1 MSNQFNDVSFK
12 IAQLKS
18 DLSSIEKIQANTIR
32 NIPGSAGIPG
42 DINGT
47 ASQTLKNINNTYS
60 DGISIAS
67 RLAGQL
73 EDSGMSSKVASAFMN
88 SVVSPSINYK
98 SSLASETINSIEGSE
113 SLIRIKSDKNSTP
126 EEQIKRSRDRLVGDE
141 DLNYEGISFP
151 SDLDEEAHTKMQLQ
165 FYTYDRSSP
174 RAAGSLN
181 PGVSLYLPLP
191 ENFQIDFGVSYDVV
205 DTGFTG
211 TIKNTLTN
219 IATSVG
225 NDEAK
230 LSAKIGQALIGV
242 GTNVVEGSVRAGYAS
257 LDGAESVLGG
267 AVGGVAG
274 ASGEIQ
280 KALGQIPNP
289 HASVFFKGM
298 PLRQFSWSWKLVP
311 KNEKDSNM
319 LQSMLIIIKRMML
332 PERNGDMLRYPDMV
346 QPRVITQGTTPYSK
360 YSKCFIENFSIN
372 YTGEGSSSFFRN
384 GQPVSVVINMQLRE
398 SELFTRDKLV

>member
-1 MSNQFNDVSFK
+1 MSNQYNDISLK

-18 DLSSIEKIQANTIR
+18 DLSSIEKVQANTVR
-32 NIPGSAGIPG
+32 NIPGSAGVPG
-42 DINGT
+42 EINGT

-60 DGISIAS
+60 DGISIAT

-73 EDSGMSSKVASAFMN
+73 ENSGMSSKTATTFMN

-98 SSLASETINSIEGSE
+98 TSLTAETVNSIEGSE
-113 SLIRIKSDKNSTP
+113 TLVRIKSDKNSTP
-126 EEQIKRSRDRLVGDE
+126 AEQIKRSRDRLIGDE

-174 RAAGSLN
+174 RAAGQLN
-181 PGVSLYLPLP
+181 PSISLYLPLP
-191 ENFQIDFGVSYDVV
+191 ENFQVDFGVSYDVV

-211 TIKNTLTN
+211 TVKNALTN
-219 IATSVG
+219 VATSVG
-225 NDEAK
+225 NNEAE
-230 LSAKIGQALIGV
+230 LSAKIGKALSEV
-242 GTNVVEGSVRAGYAS
+242 GRSTVEGSVRAGYAT
-257 LDGAESVLGG
+257 LDGAEATLGG
-267 AVGGVAG
+267 LVGGAAG
-274 ASGEIQ
+274 AAGEIQ
-280 KALGQIPNP
+280 KALGQVPNP

-311 KNEKDSNM
+311 KNERDSQTLQAM
-319 LQSMLIIIKRMML
+319 LSIIKTMML

-346 QPRVITQGTTPYSK
+346 QPKVITQGDTPYSK

-384 GQPVSVVINMQLRE
+384 GHPVSVVINLQLRE
-398 SELFTRDKLV
+398 NELLTRDKLV